1 MTNFYENECITNYIT
16 LTLNEDFPNDYCW
29 YKDIQDKISYIMNGD
44 EKIDNIDT
52 DYIINA
58 NTNFRIFFKNKF
70 NDLSYFLTYN
80 PNHWSYS
87 SCRNNYGFKNKI
99 LSIDLSNFDTSLVTT
114 MDSMFSQCNSLE
126 SIDLSNI
133 NTSNVESMS
142 NLFYDCSS
150 MESIQF
156 TPLNL
161 SEKEASIVI
170 SVLDFIFRNASKF
183 DVDDNILNQELQQL
197 GLPQE
202 IAESISKV
210 FKREKNKLREF
221 LKFDVFSFN
230 SINNIDYKFSYSLC
244 NQFNNFDYINEKE
257 SEEINDQNYT

>member
-1 MTNFYENECITNYIT
+1 MKFKFCGNRDCPDWLITEIIF
-16 LTLNEDFPNDYCW
+16 LT
-29 YKDIQDKISYIMNGD
+29 KISSVKLRILSNQICKFILNKG
-44 EKIDNIDT
+44 ENI
-52 DYIINA
+52 
-58 NTNFRIFFKNKF
+58 
-70 NDLSYFLTYN
+70 NDI
-80 PNHWSYS
+80 
-87 SCRNNYGFKNKI
+87 KKI
-99 LSIDLSNFDTSLVTT
+99 LLD
-114 MDSMFSQCNSLE
+114 
-126 SIDLSNI
+126 
-133 NTSNVESMS
+133 
-142 NLFYDCSS
+142 
-150 MESIQF
+150 
-156 TPLNL
+156 LNL

-257 SEEINDQNYT
+257 SEEINEENYIIKSLKKIRINLNFDDKYLLNIDKEILGKLIQDLEQCSKSIKKFKEQN

>member
-1 MTNFYENECITNYIT
+1 MKFKFCGNRDCPDWLITEIIF
-16 LTLNEDFPNDYCW
+16 LT
-29 YKDIQDKISYIMNGD
+29 KISSVKLRILSNQICKFILSKG
-44 EKIDNIDT
+44 ENI
-52 DYIINA
+52 
-58 NTNFRIFFKNKF
+58 
-70 NDLSYFLTYN
+70 NDI
-80 PNHWSYS
+80 
-87 SCRNNYGFKNKI
+87 KKI
-99 LSIDLSNFDTSLVTT
+99 LLD
-114 MDSMFSQCNSLE
+114 
-126 SIDLSNI
+126 
-133 NTSNVESMS
+133 
-142 NLFYDCSS
+142 
-150 MESIQF
+150 
-156 TPLNL
+156 LNL

-170 SVLDFIFRNASKF
+170 SVLDFIFRNSSKF

-257 SEEINDQNYT
+257 SEEINEENYTIKSLEKIRINLNFDDKYLLNIDKEILGKLIQDLEQCSKSIKKFKEQN

>member
-1 MTNFYENECITNYIT
+1 MKFKFCGNRDCPDWLITEIIF
-16 LTLNEDFPNDYCW
+16 LT
-29 YKDIQDKISYIMNGD
+29 KISSVKLRILSNQICKFILNKG
-44 EKIDNIDT
+44 ENI
-52 DYIINA
+52 
-58 NTNFRIFFKNKF
+58 
-70 NDLSYFLTYN
+70 NDI
-80 PNHWSYS
+80 
-87 SCRNNYGFKNKI
+87 KKI
-99 LSIDLSNFDTSLVTT
+99 LLD
-114 MDSMFSQCNSLE
+114 
-126 SIDLSNI
+126 
-133 NTSNVESMS
+133 
-142 NLFYDCSS
+142 
-150 MESIQF
+150 
-156 TPLNL
+156 LNL

-257 SEEINDQNYT
+257 SEEINEENYTIKSLEKIRINLNFDDKYLLNNNKEF

>member
-1 MTNFYENECITNYIT
+1 MKFKFCGNRDCPDWLITEIIF
-16 LTLNEDFPNDYCW
+16 LT
-29 YKDIQDKISYIMNGD
+29 KISSVKLRILSNQICKFILSKG
-44 EKIDNIDT
+44 ENI
-52 DYIINA
+52 
-58 NTNFRIFFKNKF
+58 
-70 NDLSYFLTYN
+70 NDI
-80 PNHWSYS
+80 
-87 SCRNNYGFKNKI
+87 KKI
-99 LSIDLSNFDTSLVTT
+99 LLD
-114 MDSMFSQCNSLE
+114 
-126 SIDLSNI
+126 
-133 NTSNVESMS
+133 
-142 NLFYDCSS
+142 
-150 MESIQF
+150 
-156 TPLNL
+156 LNL

-257 SEEINDQNYT
+257 SEEINEENYTIKSLEKIRINLNFDDKYLLNIDKEILGKLIQDLEQCSKSIKKFKEQN

>member
-1 MTNFYENECITNYIT
+1 MVNN
-16 LTLNEDFPNDYCW
+16 
-29 YKDIQDKISYIMNGD
+29 
-44 EKIDNIDT
+44 
-52 DYIINA
+52 
-58 NTNFRIFFKNKF
+58 
-70 NDLSYFLTYN
+70 
-80 PNHWSYS
+80 
-87 SCRNNYGFKNKI
+87 RNNILNKNIFSKITILSNQICKFILNKGENINDIKKI
-99 LSIDLSNFDTSLVTT
+99 LLD
-114 MDSMFSQCNSLE
+114 
-126 SIDLSNI
+126 
-133 NTSNVESMS
+133 
-142 NLFYDCSS
+142 
-150 MESIQF
+150 
-156 TPLNL
+156 LNL

-257 SEEINDQNYT
+257 SEEINEENYTIKSLEKIRINLNFDDKYLLNIDKEILGKLIQDLEQCSKSIKKFKEQN

>member
-1 MTNFYENECITNYIT
+1 MKFKFCGNRDCPDWLITEIIF
-16 LTLNEDFPNDYCW
+16 LT
-29 YKDIQDKISYIMNGD
+29 KISSVKLRILSNQICKFILSKG
-44 EKIDNIDT
+44 ENI
-52 DYIINA
+52 
-58 NTNFRIFFKNKF
+58 
-70 NDLSYFLTYN
+70 NDI
-80 PNHWSYS
+80 
-87 SCRNNYGFKNKI
+87 KKI
-99 LSIDLSNFDTSLVTT
+99 LLD
-114 MDSMFSQCNSLE
+114 
-126 SIDLSNI
+126 
-133 NTSNVESMS
+133 
-142 NLFYDCSS
+142 
-150 MESIQF
+150 
-156 TPLNL
+156 LNL

-257 SEEINDQNYT
+257 SEEINEENYTIKSLEKIRINLNFDDKYLLNNNKEF

>member
-1 MTNFYENECITNYIT
+1 MKFKFCGNRDCPDWLITEIIF
-16 LTLNEDFPNDYCW
+16 LT
-29 YKDIQDKISYIMNGD
+29 KISSVKLRILSNQICKFILNKG
-44 EKIDNIDT
+44 ENI
-52 DYIINA
+52 
-58 NTNFRIFFKNKF
+58 
-70 NDLSYFLTYN
+70 NDI
-80 PNHWSYS
+80 
-87 SCRNNYGFKNKI
+87 KKI
-99 LSIDLSNFDTSLVTT
+99 LLD
-114 MDSMFSQCNSLE
+114 
-126 SIDLSNI
+126 
-133 NTSNVESMS
+133 
-142 NLFYDCSS
+142 
-150 MESIQF
+150 
-156 TPLNL
+156 LNL

-257 SEEINDQNYT
+257 SEEINEENYTIKSLEKIRINLNFDDKYKLNIDKEILGKLIQDLEQCSKSIKKFKEQN

>member
-1 MTNFYENECITNYIT
+1 MKFKFCGNRDCPDWLITEIIF
-16 LTLNEDFPNDYCW
+16 LT
-29 YKDIQDKISYIMNGD
+29 KISSVKLRILSNQICKFILSKG
-44 EKIDNIDT
+44 ENI
-52 DYIINA
+52 
-58 NTNFRIFFKNKF
+58 
-70 NDLSYFLTYN
+70 NDI
-80 PNHWSYS
+80 
-87 SCRNNYGFKNKI
+87 KKI
-99 LSIDLSNFDTSLVTT
+99 LLD
-114 MDSMFSQCNSLE
+114 
-126 SIDLSNI
+126 
-133 NTSNVESMS
+133 
-142 NLFYDCSS
+142 
-150 MESIQF
+150 
-156 TPLNL
+156 LNL

-257 SEEINDQNYT
+257 SEEINEENYTIKSLEKIRINLNFDDKYILNIDKEILGKLIQDLEQCSKSIKKFKEQN

>member
-1 MTNFYENECITNYIT
+1 MKFKFCGNRDCPDWLITEIIF
-16 LTLNEDFPNDYCW
+16 LT
-29 YKDIQDKISYIMNGD
+29 KISSVKLRILSNQICKFILNKG
-44 EKIDNIDT
+44 ENI
-52 DYIINA
+52 
-58 NTNFRIFFKNKF
+58 
-70 NDLSYFLTYN
+70 NDI
-80 PNHWSYS
+80 
-87 SCRNNYGFKNKI
+87 KKI
-99 LSIDLSNFDTSLVTT
+99 LLD
-114 MDSMFSQCNSLE
+114 
-126 SIDLSNI
+126 
-133 NTSNVESMS
+133 
-142 NLFYDCSS
+142 
-150 MESIQF
+150 
-156 TPLNL
+156 LNL

-221 LKFDVFSFN
+221 LKFDIFSFN

-257 SEEINDQNYT
+257 SEEINEENYTIKSLEKIRINLNFDDKYLLNIDKEILGKLIQDLEQCSKSIKKFKEQN

>member
-1 MTNFYENECITNYIT
+1 MKFKFCGNRDCPDWLITEIIF
-16 LTLNEDFPNDYCW
+16 LT
-29 YKDIQDKISYIMNGD
+29 KISSVKLRILSNQICKFILNKG
-44 EKIDNIDT
+44 ENI
-52 DYIINA
+52 
-58 NTNFRIFFKNKF
+58 
-70 NDLSYFLTYN
+70 NDI
-80 PNHWSYS
+80 
-87 SCRNNYGFKNKI
+87 KKI
-99 LSIDLSNFDTSLVTT
+99 LLD
-114 MDSMFSQCNSLE
+114 
-126 SIDLSNI
+126 
-133 NTSNVESMS
+133 
-142 NLFYDCSS
+142 
-150 MESIQF
+150 
-156 TPLNL
+156 LNL

>member
-1 MTNFYENECITNYIT
+1 MKFKFCGNRDCPDWLITEIIF
-16 LTLNEDFPNDYCW
+16 LT
-29 YKDIQDKISYIMNGD
+29 KISSVKLRILSNQICKFILNKG
-44 EKIDNIDT
+44 ENI
-52 DYIINA
+52 
-58 NTNFRIFFKNKF
+58 
-70 NDLSYFLTYN
+70 NDI
-80 PNHWSYS
+80 
-87 SCRNNYGFKNKI
+87 KKI
-99 LSIDLSNFDTSLVTT
+99 LFD
-114 MDSMFSQCNSLE
+114 
-126 SIDLSNI
+126 
-133 NTSNVESMS
+133 
-142 NLFYDCSS
+142 
-150 MESIQF
+150 
-156 TPLNL
+156 LNL

-257 SEEINDQNYT
+257 SEEINEENYTIKSLEKIRINLNFDDKYILNIDKEILGKLIQDLEQCSKSIKKFKEQN

>member
-1 MTNFYENECITNYIT
+1 MKFKFCGNRDCPDWLITEIIF
-16 LTLNEDFPNDYCW
+16 LT
-29 YKDIQDKISYIMNGD
+29 KISSVKLRILSNQICKFILNKG
-44 EKIDNIDT
+44 ENI
-52 DYIINA
+52 
-58 NTNFRIFFKNKF
+58 
-70 NDLSYFLTYN
+70 NDI
-80 PNHWSYS
+80 
-87 SCRNNYGFKNKI
+87 KKI
-99 LSIDLSNFDTSLVTT
+99 LLD
-114 MDSMFSQCNSLE
+114 
-126 SIDLSNI
+126 
-133 NTSNVESMS
+133 
-142 NLFYDCSS
+142 
-150 MESIQF
+150 
-156 TPLNL
+156 LNL

-221 LKFDVFSFN
+221 LKYDVFSFN

-257 SEEINDQNYT
+257 SEEINEENYTIKSLEKIRINLNFDDKYLLNIDKEILGKLIQDLEQCSKSIKKFKEQN

>member
-1 MTNFYENECITNYIT
+1 MKFKFCGNRDCPDWLITEIIF
-16 LTLNEDFPNDYCW
+16 LT
-29 YKDIQDKISYIMNGD
+29 KISSVKLRILSNQICKFILSKG
-44 EKIDNIDT
+44 ENI
-52 DYIINA
+52 
-58 NTNFRIFFKNKF
+58 
-70 NDLSYFLTYN
+70 NDI
-80 PNHWSYS
+80 
-87 SCRNNYGFKNKI
+87 KKI
-99 LSIDLSNFDTSLVTT
+99 LLD
-114 MDSMFSQCNSLE
+114 
-126 SIDLSNI
+126 
-133 NTSNVESMS
+133 
-142 NLFYDCSS
+142 
-150 MESIQF
+150 
-156 TPLNL
+156 LNL

-170 SVLDFIFRNASKF
+170 SVLDFIFRNAPKP

-257 SEEINDQNYT
+257 SEEINEENYTIKSLEKIRINLNFDDKYILNIDKEILGKLIQDLEQCSKSIKKFKEQN

>member
-1 MTNFYENECITNYIT
+1 MKFKFCGNRDCPDWLITEIIF
-16 LTLNEDFPNDYCW
+16 LT
-29 YKDIQDKISYIMNGD
+29 KISSVKLRILSNQICKFILNKG
-44 EKIDNIDT
+44 ENI
-52 DYIINA
+52 
-58 NTNFRIFFKNKF
+58 
-70 NDLSYFLTYN
+70 NDI
-80 PNHWSYS
+80 
-87 SCRNNYGFKNKI
+87 KKI
-99 LSIDLSNFDTSLVTT
+99 LLD
-114 MDSMFSQCNSLE
+114 
-126 SIDLSNI
+126 
-133 NTSNVESMS
+133 
-142 NLFYDCSS
+142 
-150 MESIQF
+150 
-156 TPLNL
+156 LNL

-257 SEEINDQNYT
+257 SEEINEENYTIKSLEKIRINLNFDDNYKLNIDKEILGKLIQDLEQCSKSIKKFKEQN

>member
-1 MTNFYENECITNYIT
+1 MKFKFCGNRDCPDWLITEIIF
-16 LTLNEDFPNDYCW
+16 LT
-29 YKDIQDKISYIMNGD
+29 KISSVKLRILSNQICKFILNKG
-44 EKIDNIDT
+44 ENI
-52 DYIINA
+52 
-58 NTNFRIFFKNKF
+58 
-70 NDLSYFLTYN
+70 NDI
-80 PNHWSYS
+80 
-87 SCRNNYGFKNKI
+87 KKI
-99 LSIDLSNFDTSLVTT
+99 LLD
-114 MDSMFSQCNSLE
+114 
-126 SIDLSNI
+126 
-133 NTSNVESMS
+133 
-142 NLFYDCSS
+142 
-150 MESIQF
+150 
-156 TPLNL
+156 LNL

-257 SEEINDQNYT
+257 SEEINEENYTIKSLEKIRINLNFDDKYLLNIDKEILGKLIQDLEQCSKSIKKFKEQN

>member
-1 MTNFYENECITNYIT
+1 MKFKFCGNRDCPDWLITEIIF
-16 LTLNEDFPNDYCW
+16 LT
-29 YKDIQDKISYIMNGD
+29 KISSIKLRILSNQICKFILNKG
-44 EKIDNIDT
+44 ENI
-52 DYIINA
+52 
-58 NTNFRIFFKNKF
+58 
-70 NDLSYFLTYN
+70 NDI
-80 PNHWSYS
+80 
-87 SCRNNYGFKNKI
+87 KKI
-99 LSIDLSNFDTSLVTT
+99 LLD
-114 MDSMFSQCNSLE
+114 
-126 SIDLSNI
+126 
-133 NTSNVESMS
+133 
-142 NLFYDCSS
+142 
-150 MESIQF
+150 
-156 TPLNL
+156 LNL

-257 SEEINDQNYT
+257 SEEINEENYTIKSLEKIRINLNFDDKYLLNIDKEILGKLIQDLEQCSKSIKKFKEQN

>member
-1 MTNFYENECITNYIT
+1 MKFKFCGNRDCPDWLITEIIF
-16 LTLNEDFPNDYCW
+16 LT
-29 YKDIQDKISYIMNGD
+29 KISSVKLRILSNQICKFILNKG
-44 EKIDNIDT
+44 ENI
-52 DYIINA
+52 
-58 NTNFRIFFKNKF
+58 
-70 NDLSYFLTYN
+70 NDI
-80 PNHWSYS
+80 
-87 SCRNNYGFKNKI
+87 KKI
-99 LSIDLSNFDTSLVTT
+99 LLD
-114 MDSMFSQCNSLE
+114 
-126 SIDLSNI
+126 
-133 NTSNVESMS
+133 
-142 NLFYDCSS
+142 
-150 MESIQF
+150 
-156 TPLNL
+156 LNL
-161 SEKEASIVI
+161 SEKEASIVT

-257 SEEINDQNYT
+257 SEEINEENYTIKSLEKIRINLNFDDKYLLNIDKEILGKLIQDLEQCSKSIVNCWTMHYIRYFGNNNWKKIIWNEKKEKSK

>member
-1 MTNFYENECITNYIT
+1 MKFKFCGNRDCPDWLITEIIF
-16 LTLNEDFPNDYCW
+16 LT
-29 YKDIQDKISYIMNGD
+29 KISSVKLRILSNQICKFILNKG
-44 EKIDNIDT
+44 ENI
-52 DYIINA
+52 
-58 NTNFRIFFKNKF
+58 
-70 NDLSYFLTYN
+70 NDI
-80 PNHWSYS
+80 
-87 SCRNNYGFKNKI
+87 KKI
-99 LSIDLSNFDTSLVTT
+99 LLD
-114 MDSMFSQCNSLE
+114 
-126 SIDLSNI
+126 
-133 NTSNVESMS
+133 
-142 NLFYDCSS
+142 
-150 MESIQF
+150 
-156 TPLNL
+156 LNL

-257 SEEINDQNYT
+257 SEEINEENYTIKSLEKVRINLNFDDKYLLNIDKEILGKLIQDLEQCSKSIKKFKEQN

>member
-1 MTNFYENECITNYIT
+1 MKFKFCGNRDCPDWLITEIIF
-16 LTLNEDFPNDYCW
+16 LT
-29 YKDIQDKISYIMNGD
+29 KISSVKLRILSNQICKFILNKG
-44 EKIDNIDT
+44 ENI
-52 DYIINA
+52 
-58 NTNFRIFFKNKF
+58 
-70 NDLSYFLTYN
+70 NDI
-80 PNHWSYS
+80 
-87 SCRNNYGFKNKI
+87 KKI
-99 LSIDLSNFDTSLVTT
+99 LLD
-114 MDSMFSQCNSLE
+114 
-126 SIDLSNI
+126 
-133 NTSNVESMS
+133 
-142 NLFYDCSS
+142 
-150 MESIQF
+150 
-156 TPLNL
+156 LNL

-183 DVDDNILNQELQQL
+183 DVDENILNQELQQL

-257 SEEINDQNYT
+257 SEEINEENYTIKSLEKIRINLNFDDKYLLNIDKEILGKLIQDLEQCSKSIKKFKEQN

>member
-1 MTNFYENECITNYIT
+1 MKFKFCGNRDCPDWLITEIIF
-16 LTLNEDFPNDYCW
+16 LT
-29 YKDIQDKISYIMNGD
+29 KISSVKLRILSNQICKFILNKG
-44 EKIDNIDT
+44 ENI
-52 DYIINA
+52 
-58 NTNFRIFFKNKF
+58 
-70 NDLSYFLTYN
+70 NDI
-80 PNHWSYS
+80 
-87 SCRNNYGFKNKI
+87 KKI
-99 LSIDLSNFDTSLVTT
+99 LLD
-114 MDSMFSQCNSLE
+114 
-126 SIDLSNI
+126 
-133 NTSNVESMS
+133 
-142 NLFYDCSS
+142 
-150 MESIQF
+150 
-156 TPLNL
+156 LNL

-257 SEEINDQNYT
+257 SEEINEENYTIKSLEKIRINLNFDDKYILNIDKEILGKLIQDLEQCSKSIKKFKEQN

>member
-1 MTNFYENECITNYIT
+1 MKFKFCGNRDCPDWLITEIIF
-16 LTLNEDFPNDYCW
+16 LT
-29 YKDIQDKISYIMNGD
+29 KISSVKLRILSNQICKFILNKG
-44 EKIDNIDT
+44 ENI
-52 DYIINA
+52 
-58 NTNFRIFFKNKF
+58 
-70 NDLSYFLTYN
+70 NDI
-80 PNHWSYS
+80 
-87 SCRNNYGFKNKI
+87 KKI
-99 LSIDLSNFDTSLVTT
+99 LLD
-114 MDSMFSQCNSLE
+114 
-126 SIDLSNI
+126 
-133 NTSNVESMS
+133 
-142 NLFYDCSS
+142 
-150 MESIQF
+150 
-156 TPLNL
+156 LNL

-257 SEEINDQNYT
+257 SEEINEENYTIKSLEKTRINLNIDDKFVFNIDKEILGKLIQDLEQCSKSIKKFKEQN

>member
-1 MTNFYENECITNYIT
+1 MKFKFCGNRDCPDWLITEIIF
-16 LTLNEDFPNDYCW
+16 LT
-29 YKDIQDKISYIMNGD
+29 KISSVKLRILSNQICKFILNKG
-44 EKIDNIDT
+44 ENI
-52 DYIINA
+52 
-58 NTNFRIFFKNKF
+58 
-70 NDLSYFLTYN
+70 NDI
-80 PNHWSYS
+80 
-87 SCRNNYGFKNKI
+87 KKI
-99 LSIDLSNFDTSLVTT
+99 LLD
-114 MDSMFSQCNSLE
+114 
-126 SIDLSNI
+126 
-133 NTSNVESMS
+133 
-142 NLFYDCSS
+142 
-150 MESIQF
+150 
-156 TPLNL
+156 LNL

-244 NQFNNFDYINEKE
+244 NQFNNLDYINEKE
-257 SEEINDQNYT
+257 SEEINEENYTIKSLEKVRINLNFDDKYLLNIDKEILGKLIQDLEQCSKSIKNLKNKIKYKNIKKYYI